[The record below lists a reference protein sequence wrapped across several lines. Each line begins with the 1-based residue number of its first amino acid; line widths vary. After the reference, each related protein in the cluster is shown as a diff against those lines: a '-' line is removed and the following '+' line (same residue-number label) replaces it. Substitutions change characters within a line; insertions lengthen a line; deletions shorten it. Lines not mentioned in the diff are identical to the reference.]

1 MSEHRTP
8 EQADKRLEARA
19 DRPEEKLPTYQEL
32 LDEAVEE
39 TFPASDPI
47 SPTAAMKADRPVRTG
62 MDREDWE
69 LKPDSGQEP
78 TAGVQVVAEFDDEAA
93 ARHARDEALAHELPS
108 ARLDLPAQ
116 PLEGRP
122 AATLTLAACDD
133 EQRGL
138 AMEIV
143 RRCGAAHVAARP

>member
-1 MSEHRTP
+1 MNEPRTP
-8 EQADKRLEARA
+8 EQVDKRLEARA

-47 SPTAAMKADRPVRTG
+47 SPTAAMKADRPVRTR
-62 MDREDWE
+62 MDGKDWE
-69 LKPDSGQEP
+69 LKPDSDKAP

-116 PLEGRP
+116 PHDGP

-143 RRCGAAHVAARP
+143 RRCGAAHVASRP